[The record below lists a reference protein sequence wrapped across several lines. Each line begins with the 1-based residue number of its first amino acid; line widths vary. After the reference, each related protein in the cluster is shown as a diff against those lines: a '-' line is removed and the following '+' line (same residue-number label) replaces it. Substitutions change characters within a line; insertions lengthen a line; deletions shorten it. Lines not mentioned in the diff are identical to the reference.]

1 MNKHL
6 PQFLLAASA
15 TILGLSG
22 VLHARVFAKA
32 EAAVNSSN
40 LPEFYANSFKALWLI
55 DSSGLLILALV
66 FALAIARPRFIS
78 GKILLMLA
86 LIPATTA
93 AFQYIFLGMFLPAH
107 LLSIAAVTAALAGA
121 VRARDQ

>member
-15 TILGLSG
+15 AILALSG
-22 VLHARVFAKA
+22 VMHARVFAKA

-55 DSSGLLILALV
+55 DSSGLLILAFV
-66 FALAIARPRFIS
+66 FAFAIARPRFIS

-93 AFQYIFLGMFLPAH
+93 VFQYVFLGMFLPAH
-107 LLSIAAVTAALAGA
+107 LLSIAAVTAALAGVA
-121 VRARDQ
+121 RAND